1 MRYSKTS
8 LLATTLLAGVAIAT
22 PAFAQEA
29 TAPVCPPGTPT
40 GTNGCVAP
48 DAAAQTAQAA
58 PAPEPASSE
67 QIIVTGSRIV
77 SPNIVSLA
85 PVQVV
90 GEQDIVL
97 SGAVNVQEVLLKNPA
112 FGTPALSTT
121 NSAFLTSGAG
131 TATIDLR
138 DFGSNRTLVLINN
151 RRVVGGLGGSPIVDL
166 NTIPTQFIER
176 VDILTGGASSLYG
189 SDAVAGVVNFIYKR
203 NFEGL
208 LMEGQYGITQRGDTP
223 RYQVSA
229 TAGANIADGRGNVM
243 VHLGYSDDKGLLSR
257 SRKNTRVDDIDYFQF
272 TGDPADYGTPYEP
285 FFSSFAPQGSF
296 FTGDLNPNADGV
308 QQYTFTFGPTGQ
320 FQPCRNVNGASC
332 VSVVREPTTRCLE
345 NGVLPSAG
353 GRPCDLNH
361 NGIIGDTL
369 LPSIGTGQGPNGF
382 NRQFFRTLSTPVK
395 RWLFA
400 ERSHFDITDNI
411 TFITEAT
418 YAKTSAKTEIEPV
431 PLDVANIYI
440 NTARAPIQSRV
451 QTGPNTFVIADNPFV
466 PTQLANVAIDTDGDG
481 LKDIG
486 FARRLLDFGTRNYTA
501 DRDFF
506 RIVAGFEGKLFN
518 DRWSWDLTYNFGRTE
533 EQQIANGDVNINN
546 FQNGFA
552 TVQEFSNIVNGVETG
567 TGDINGNG
575 VIGDILCASAEARAQ
590 GCVPLNLFGV
600 NSVSAAAINYVKAES
615 NHSFKQTQQ
624 VVNANLSGSLIDLP
638 AGPLGLAVGAEY
650 RREQSEENWDA
661 LTNAGLLT
669 GNALPDTSGKFDV
682 KEAYAEVNV
691 PLLKDM
697 AFAKQLNLRAAG
709 RISDYSTIGS
719 VTTWNIGGDYAPID
733 DIRFRATYAKA
744 VRAPNIGE
752 LFTGPSQTFPTGL
765 QDPCADID
773 LSTPGLQGVTL
784 TSAGTVSD
792 QCRAFPGVISN
803 INLNGGTFALTQ
815 PDIQGI
821 SGFTSG
827 NPNLGPEKS
836 KSLTVGV
843 VINPKSIDALRN
855 LVVSVDYFR
864 IKLTDAISFFSRQTI
879 LNQCFR
885 EANQAFCQFITRF
898 PTAQGSSSPGAI
910 QFINVG
916 GVNASK
922 QDVSGIDT
930 VLQYRTGLD
939 FLMGGLTANA
949 RISWTH
955 YLKGSLVELP
965 GEDPNRQVGEIGTAK
980 DKANGTI
987 AFSTRKWNLSFTG
1000 TYIGKSYEDDVFLE
1014 GFGLDD
1020 KAISISPEFYLDSQ
1034 VSFTPTKNY
1043 EFFAGVD
1050 NLLDN
1055 KAPNILSGSPFNNTG
1070 ADTAA
1075 SVYDIFG
1082 RRFYA
1087 GARLKF

>member
-22 PAFAQEA
+22 PALAQEA
-29 TAPVCPPGTPT
+29 TAPVCPPGTPA

-48 DAAAQTAQAA
+48 DTANAAAQAPVAQVA

-67 QIIVTGSRIV
+67 QIVVTGSRIV

-90 GEQDIVL
+90 GEQDIDR
-97 SGAVNVQEVLLKNPA
+97 AAAINVQEVLLENPA

-131 TATIDLR
+131 TATVDLR

-151 RRVVGGLGGSPIVDL
+151 RRVVGGIGGSPIVDL

-208 LMEGQYGITQRGDTP
+208 LMEGQYGITQRGDYP

-229 TAGANIADGRGNVM
+229 TAGANVADGRGNVM
-243 VHLGYSDDKGLLSR
+243 IHLGYSDDKGLLSR
-257 SRKNTRVDDIDYFQF
+257 DRRNTRIDGVNRFAYV
-272 TGDPADYGTPYEP
+272 TGDPADYTTSQEP
-285 FFSSFAPQGSF
+285 FFSSFTPQGRF
-296 FTGDLNPNADGV
+296 FTTGG
-308 QQYTFTFGPTGQ
+308 QFTFD
-320 FQPCRNVNGASC
+320 R
-332 VSVVREPTTRCLE
+332 
-345 NGVLPSAG
+345 NGVLQPCFSTNGTSCG
-353 GRPCDLNH
+353 GA
-361 NGIIGDTL
+361 
-369 LPSIGTGQGPNGF
+369 PNGF

-431 PLDVANIYI
+431 PLDVANIFI
-440 NTARAPIQSRV
+440 NTAAAPIQSRV
-451 QTGPNTFVIADNPFV
+451 QTGPGTFTIVDNPLV
-466 PTQLANVAIDTDGDG
+466 PTAIFNAATDTDGDG
-481 LKDIG
+481 LRDIG
-486 FARRLLDFGTRNYTA
+486 FSRRLLEFGTRHYTA

-506 RIVAGFEGKLFN
+506 RIVAGLEGKLFN
-518 DRWSWDLTYNFGRTE
+518 DRWHWDLTYNFGRTE
-533 EQQIANGDVNINN
+533 EQQIANGDVNIQN
-546 FQNGFA
+546 FQNAFA
-552 TVQEFSNIVNGVETG
+552 AVTESPLVIDPITLLPTGG
-567 TGDINGNG
+567 TGDLNGNG
-575 VIGDILCASAEARAQ
+575 FIGDIVCADAEARAE
-590 GCVPLNLFGV
+590 GCVPISIFGAGAA
-600 NSVSAAAINYVKAES
+600 SAAAVNYVKAET
-615 NHSFKQTQQ
+615 NHSFKVTQQ

-650 RREQSEENWDA
+650 RREQSDENWDA
-661 LTNAGLLT
+661 LTNAGLVT

-709 RISDYSTIGS
+709 RISDYSTVGS
-719 VTTWNIGGDYAPID
+719 VTTWNIGGDYSPID

-765 QDPCADID
+765 QDPCLDTGPTGDPAGQ
-773 LSTPGLQGVTL
+773 P
-784 TSAGTVSD
+784 AGTGAN
-792 QCRAFPGVISN
+792 CRADPGVAAN
-803 INLNGGTFALTQ
+803 ITQFGTFQLDQ

-836 KSLTVGV
+836 KSLTAGV

-879 LNQCFR
+879 LNQCYQDGN
-885 EANQAFCQFITRF
+885 AAFCDFIVRR
-898 PTAQGSSSPGAI
+898 PAASGSNRPGSI
-910 QFINVG
+910 EFINVG

-930 VLQYRTGLD
+930 VVQYRTGLD
-939 FLMGGLTANA
+939 SLMGGLTMNA

-955 YLKGSLVELP
+955 YLKGSLIELP
-965 GEDPNRQVGEIGTAK
+965 GESPNRTVGEIGTAR

-987 AFSTRKWNLSFTG
+987 AFNTRKWALSFTG
-1000 TYIGKSYEDDVFLE
+1000 TYIGKSYEDDLFLE
-1014 GFGLDD
+1014 AFDLND
-1020 KAISISPEFYLDSQ
+1020 KAISVPAQFYLDTQ
-1034 VSFTPTKNY
+1034 ASFTPTKNY
-1043 EFFAGVD
+1043 EFFVGVD

-1055 KAPNILSGSPFNNTG
+1055 SAPNVLQGSPFNNTG

-1075 SVYDIFG
+1075 SVYDVFG

>member
-90 GEQDIVL
+90 GEQDIDR

-166 NTIPTQFIER
+166 NTIPTQFVER

-243 VHLGYSDDKGLLSR
+243 IHLGYSDDKGLKSR
-257 SRKNTRVDDIDYFQF
+257 SRKNTRIDDIDYFQF

-285 FFSSFAPQGSF
+285 FFSSFTPQGRF
-296 FTGDLNPNADGV
+296 FAGPGSTNS
-308 QQYTFTFGPTGQ
+308 FTFD
-320 FQPCRNVNGASC
+320 R
-332 VSVVREPTTRCLE
+332 
-345 NGVLPSAG
+345 NGVLRNCFSTNGTSCG
-353 GRPCDLNH
+353 GA
-361 NGIIGDTL
+361 
-369 LPSIGTGQGPNGF
+369 PNGF

-400 ERSHFDITDNI
+400 ERSNFDITDNI

-431 PLDVANIYI
+431 PLDVANIFL

-451 QTGPNTFVIADNPFV
+451 QTGPNTFEILDNPLV
-466 PTQLANVAIDTDGDG
+466 PAAILAAAADRDGDG

-486 FARRLLDFGTRNYTA
+486 FSRRLLEFGTRNYTA

-506 RIVAGFEGKLFN
+506 RFVAGLEGKLFN
-518 DRWSWDLTYNFGRTE
+518 DRWNWDLTYNFGRTE
-533 EQQIANGDVNINN
+533 EQQIANGDVNIQN
-546 FQNGFA
+546 FQNGFSA
-552 TVQEFSNIVNGVETG
+552 VRETPVVLDPITQLPISG
-567 TGDINGNG
+567 TGDLNGNG
-575 VIGDILCASAEARAQ
+575 VVGDIVCASAEARAEA
-590 GCVPLNLFGV
+590 CVPINIFGAGAI
-600 NSVSAAAINYVKAES
+600 SSAAVNYIKAES

-719 VTTWNIGGDYAPID
+719 VTTWNVGGDYSPID

-792 QCRAFPGVISN
+792 QCRASPGVIAN

-1020 KAISISPEFYLDSQ
+1020 KAVSISPEFYLDSQ